1 MKPKNRRREEP
12 ELEEKNTSEGGAEVK
27 ETPKETQK
35 ESPKESGITANKVI
49 MDVMGGKMLSREGFV
64 RLFPFVIYVVVLSML
79 YITNIYIAEDISR
92 ETARLK
98 SKVEN
103 LHVEYVYLQSEITRI
118 TKQSN
123 MVEMLKDKG
132 IKESVD
138 PLRKIIV
145 VKEGGSDEGSEE

>member
-79 YITNIYIAEDISR
+79 YITNIYIII
-92 ETARLK
+92 
-98 SKVEN
+98 
-103 LHVEYVYLQSEITRI
+103 LHIL
-118 TKQSN
+118 
-123 MVEMLKDKG
+123 
-132 IKESVD
+132 
-138 PLRKIIV
+138 
-145 VKEGGSDEGSEE
+145 